1 MCVPVHKIYQAF
13 RLACIQE
20 LIHRGGPSMKR
31 SFDRD
36 TFYSVAPYSSLADFG
51 RHSCRQENTRRLAGL
66 SFEETIEFETLE
78 ALSPVDG
85 DGNIGWTFEGEP
97 TAPREKRWLAL
108 YRKHERALEPK
119 LDV

>member
-36 TFYSVAPYSSLADFG
+36 TFCSVAPYSSLFFFVLLWRISVA
-51 RHSCRQENTRRLAGL
+51 TLAG
-66 SFEETIEFETLE
+66 
-78 ALSPVDG
+78 
-85 DGNIGWTFEGEP
+85 
-97 TAPREKRWLAL
+97 KRILGA
-108 YRKHERALEPK
+108 
-119 LDV
+119 